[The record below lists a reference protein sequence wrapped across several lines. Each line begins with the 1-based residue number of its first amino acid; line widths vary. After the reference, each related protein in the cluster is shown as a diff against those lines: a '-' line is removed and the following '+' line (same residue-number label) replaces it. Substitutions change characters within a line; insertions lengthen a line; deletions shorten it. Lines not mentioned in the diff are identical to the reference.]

1 MSGWK
6 FSFAS
11 IANGVL
17 CTNLCSTSDTTAQFW
32 PSKMTQALKSTIKVF
47 DLQEVSTSTVFQGL
61 EKEYPTNK
69 IRGSKISNCVKDCVT
84 LKS

>member
-1 MSGWK
+1 M
-6 FSFAS
+6 
-11 IANGVL
+11 
-17 CTNLCSTSDTTAQFW
+17 TT
-32 PSKMTQALKSTIKVF
+32 KVF

-69 IRGSKISNCVKDCVT
+69 IRGSKISNCVRDCVR